1 MQTSKIR
8 EIKNANENL
17 ETCAK
22 LGLLFDNE
30 ADSNESSTTDDEDQ
44 NKNYLIQIFTK
55 PIFGQEQD
63 TFFLEVLERRGAKGF
78 GSGNITALAQSI
90 LLYQQQM
97 KILN

>member
-17 ETCAK
+17 ERCAK

-30 ADSNESSTTDDEDQ
+30 ADNNESSDDQ
-44 NKNYLIQIFTK
+44 KKNNYLIQIFTK
-55 PIFGQEQD
+55 PIFGPEQD